1 MIFKILLLKA
11 GFRDNLISKLVDTM
25 NMQSQMIRK
34 SYLLHCKCFRKSDP
48 ENADIGKIDSSVHYE
63 HRRTYI
69 CKNMRAENLG
79 A

>member
-34 SYLLHCKCFRKSDP
+34 SYL
-48 ENADIGKIDSSVHYE
+48 
-63 HRRTYI
+63 
-69 CKNMRAENLG
+69 
-79 A
+79 